1 MGVMM
6 NNAPQENQMRKSQ
19 RDSNIELLRII
30 AMLLIVAAHY
40 AVNGTVMWK
49 ILDPV
54 HPTVNTFFMHLWG
67 MWGKM
72 AINVFVLITGYF
84 MCMSKL
90 TVRRYCKILFEVIF
104 YSWITW
110 FVLCMCGYEVFS
122 WGGVWKR
129 LSLYFMLTSQNRDFI
144 PAFMWMYLTIPAMN
158 IYLKATDKRN
168 LYSCISVMLCLFSIC
183 GTFLNAN
190 VYHHVFWYMTLY
202 LIGAAIRMH
211 PFQWMGNNRF
221 CLLMLLLVVVMSW
234 ASVVGIDL
242 VAMRLGHPIRDPYYY
257 VRDSHK
263 VLAIATAL
271 FMFLVF
277 KNWKLPHSRFINGV
291 ASTTFGVLLIH
302 AASEGMR
309 KWLWGDFVN
318 VPHAYQTF
326 SLSLLFGYSLFVT
339 LGVFTICSGLDF
351 LRIRFLERPIFN
363 WLDKLSIFSK

>member
-1 MGVMM
+1 MM
-6 NNAPQENQMRKSQ
+6 RGDSHKLCVGKSP
-19 RDSNIELLRII
+19 RDSNIELLRIV
-30 AMLLIVAAHY
+30 AMFLIVAAHY
-40 AVNGTVMWK
+40 AVNSTVMWK
-49 ILDPV
+49 LFDPI
-54 HPTVNTFFMHLWG
+54 HPTPNSIFMHLWG

-84 MCMSKL
+84 MCMGKL
-90 TVRRYCKILFEVIF
+90 TARRYCKILFELIF
-104 YSWITW
+104 YSWIMW
-110 FVLCMCGYEVFS
+110 FVLCMCGYDVFS

-129 LSLYFMLTSQNRDFI
+129 LSLYFILTSQNREFI

-168 LYSCISVMLCLFSIC
+168 LYSCIAVMLCLFSFC

-202 LIGAAIRMH
+202 LMGAAIRMH
-211 PFQWMGNNRF
+211 PFQWMENNRF

-234 ASVVGIDL
+234 ASVIGIDL
-242 VAMRLGHPIRDPYYY
+242 VAMWLGHPIRDPFFY

-263 VLAIATAL
+263 ALAIATAL

-302 AASEGMR
+302 AAGEGMR

-318 VPHAYQTF
+318 VPNAFQTF
-326 SLSLLFGYSLFVT
+326 SLPMLIAYSLFIT
-339 LGVFTICSGLDF
+339 ISVFAVCSGIDW
-351 LRIRFLERPIFN
+351 LRIKFVEKPLFGLLERLNVFRG
-363 WLDKLSIFSK
+363 